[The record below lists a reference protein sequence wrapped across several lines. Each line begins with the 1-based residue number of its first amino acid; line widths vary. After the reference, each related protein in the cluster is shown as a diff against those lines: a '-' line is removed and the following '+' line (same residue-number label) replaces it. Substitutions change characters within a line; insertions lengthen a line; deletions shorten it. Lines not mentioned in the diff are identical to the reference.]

1 MAAPKILAFGGSLRA
16 RSSNNALARYA
27 ASRSSSII
35 LAPTLSSLPFY
46 DQDVEDVGVPAPVLA
61 LRSLAFGCSAFI
73 FSTPEYNGFTS
84 AALKNAIDW
93 LSRSGAEGTSPLK
106 GKPFAVMS
114 AGGGMGGAR
123 AQKNIIA
130 IANDFKM
137 LHVGADSPIAL
148 NIFDKISRFDASSG
162 DLTDNAV
169 KERIAALVKQLEAA
183 AAAHKSA

>member
-1 MAAPKILAFGGSLRA
+1 MSAPKILAFGGSLRA
-16 RSSNNALARYA
+16 RSSNNALARFA
-27 ASRSSSII
+27 ASLSPSVV
-35 LAPTLSSLPFY
+35 LAPKLDTLPFF
-46 DQDVEDVGVPAPVLA
+46 DQDVEDAGIPSPVLA
-61 LRSLAFGCSAFI
+61 LRKLAFECNAFL

-93 LSRSGAEGTSPLK
+93 LSRAGPEGASPLK

-114 AGGGMGGAR
+114 AGGGMAGMR

-137 LHVGADSPIAL
+137 PQVGAETPVAIKLYDGV
-148 NIFDKISRFDASSG
+148 SRFDVTSG
-162 DLTDNAV
+162 DLVDTAV
-169 KERIAALVKQLEAA
+169 KEQIAALLKQLEAA